1 MDTHAP
7 VKDRLLIIQEIN
19 ALLEHIA
26 ILRKDL
32 IVLNVIED
40 IIALIPEWIGG
51 MLEITI
57 IVKVIKLTS
66 TVEKDLIDVIHG
78 TNFVKNHHVGHVTTM
93 EWRGDDDL

>member
-1 MDTHAP
+1 MAIIMIKWDKQMLVY
-7 VKDRLLIIQEIN
+7 VKN
-19 ALLEHIA
+19 AKLDIA

-78 TNFVKNHHVGHVTTM
+78 TNFVKNHQVGHVTTM